1 MSSSSEAV
9 ATAGDAWAECFA
21 RRGVWWGNPEE
32 MTLERLEA
40 WGREHWLG
48 DIVRAAQIRP
58 DHAVRVLEAGCGT
71 GQYSLALALK
81 GYEVDALDYN
91 PAALERARELIAA
104 VGAGRRAPS
113 LLSGDLLC
121 LPTAKDAYDLVFN
134 QQVMEYFVDPEQR
147 HLALAQMVRTTKPG
161 GVVVVVI
168 ARPGHPLAP
177 VWRRFGWPG
186 FIDQPEMVDLTPRRL
201 EDEFRAVGLTDV
213 ASDGIAA
220 WRALFSWPRWYERW
234 SVTRRAIG
242 SLTRLLERVPLP
254 RVVRRWLGLQLLV
267 VGRKPTTS
275 RSKSV
280 QVSQNGV
287 SCSEV

>member
-1 MSSSSEAV
+1 
-9 ATAGDAWAECFA
+9 
-21 RRGVWWGNPEE
+21 

-48 DIVRAAQIRP
+48 DIVRAARICP

-71 GQYSLALALK
+71 GQYSLALALR

-91 PAALERARELIAA
+91 AAALDRARELIAT

-113 LLSGDLLC
+113 LLNGDLLC
-121 LPTAKDAYDLVFN
+121 LPTATDAYDLVFN
-134 QQVMEYFVDPEQR
+134 QQVMEYFVDPEPR

-161 GVVVVVI
+161 GVVVVVV

-177 VWRRFGWPG
+177 AWRRFGWPG

-201 EDEFRAVGLTDV
+201 EDELRAVGLVDV

-220 WRALFSWPRWYERW
+220 WRALFFWPRWYERW

-254 RVVRRWLGLQLLV
+254 RGGAPMARSPAARG
-267 VGRKPTTS
+267 
-275 RSKSV
+275 RSKADDYTVARASRCPGQERRDQRCRCRRDGRGLRRARV
-280 QVSQNGV
+280 GLGDAG
-287 SCSEV
+287 